1 MDGLVRAF
9 SLRLLRRLQKRTV
22 SDAKLGQT
30 EEGMEDGQLP
40 QEEMLQTMYL
50 PEEVTLPADKT
61 QVLPHVELMFALS
74 VRVPD
79 LLDEWGFSIPDKS
92 VRQLIGCV
100 GSLPLMDRWM
110 SVCRRQFRIS
120 SRHSYVPWDQHT
132 ANY

>member
-9 SLRLLRRLQKRTV
+9 SLRLLRRLQKRTAP
-22 SDAKLGQT
+22 DAKPGQT
-30 EEGMEDGQLP
+30 EDGMEDGQLP

-79 LLDEWGFSIPDKS
+79 LLDE
-92 VRQLIGCV
+92 
-100 GSLPLMDRWM
+100 
-110 SVCRRQFRIS
+110 
-120 SRHSYVPWDQHT
+120 
-132 ANY
+132 